1 MKKNNLQTNTNKK
14 NNLQTKQKKAVSVL
28 SGGLDSLVA
37 TSFYKDEY
45 QIHAITFNYGQKS
58 LKNEINA
65 SKKICKKLK
74 LKHTF
79 IDLQWLSKLGSSA
92 LTTEN
97 ELPKISI
104 NDLCNQEICEDSAD
118 KVWVPGRNIVFTS
131 IALSF
136 AESENAEAIIV
147 GWDKEEANT
156 FPDNSKKFLE
166 SFNNTIAI
174 GSKKSVEIK
183 SPLID
188 LNKDEIVKLGYKI
201 NVPMELSYSC
211 YSNKEKHCGI
221 CESCLRR
228 KSGFMRSGIQDPTE
242 YLK

>member
-1 MKKNNLQTNTNKK
+1 VRFTKNILRTDQIRDTMKK
-14 NNLQTKQKKAVSVL
+14 KAISVL
-28 SGGLDSLVA
+28 SGGLDSTIA

-45 QIHAITFNYGQKS
+45 EIHGITFNYGQKS

-65 SKKICKKLK
+65 SKKISEKLG
-74 LKHTF
+74 LKHTV
-79 IDLQWLSKLGSSA
+79 IGLPWLSDLGASA
-92 LTTEN
+92 LTTED

-104 NDLCNQEICEDSAD
+104 NDLGNQEICEGSAD

-131 IALSF
+131 IAISF
-136 AESENAEAIIV
+136 AEAENAEAIIV

-156 FPDNSKKFLE
+156 FPDNSKNFLK
-166 SFNNTIAI
+166 SFNKTINI
-174 GSKKSVEIK
+174 GSKNFVEIK
-183 SPLID
+183 APLID

-201 NVPMELSYSC
+201 SSPIELSYSC
-211 YSNKEKHCGI
+211 YSNKERHCGI

-242 YLK
+242 YME